1 MGFLDWKRSDGVA
14 GYPIMLTR
22 KSHLFA
28 SEKALYDDNRL
39 GQPIDPDGTSIKA
52 QANLFIFRSDA
63 ASAQTEFKSSVCQ
76 EIDRRSF
83 TSDKYGMAKVIV
95 QHVRPHPE
103 LFRNFGGDRQ
113 CRDRGDAISEVVGQ
127 SKCGIPQRLDFAG
140 FLNEISPRL
149 YMPDAH
155 TKSERLHLAT
165 TGGGTE
171 SIDKAQR

>member
-1 MGFLDWKRSDGVA
+1 MGFLDGKRSDGVA

-39 GQPIDPDGTSIKA
+39 GQPIDPDRTSIKV

-83 TSDKYGMAKVIV
+83 TSDKYGMRRSLFSTFVPTRTCLVASAAK
-95 QHVRPHPE
+95 
-103 LFRNFGGDRQ
+103 
-113 CRDRGDAISEVVGQ
+113 
-127 SKCGIPQRLDFAG
+127 
-140 FLNEISPRL
+140 SPVPGPGRC
-149 YMPDAH
+149 D
-155 TKSERLHLAT
+155 
-165 TGGGTE
+165 
-171 SIDKAQR
+171 Q